1 MAGER
6 TLTYRLSGS
15 IRELFRDLDL
25 LADLGSVKPVDSA
38 LKTA

>member
-6 TLTYRLSGS
+6 MLTHCLSRS
-15 IRELFRDLDL
+15 IRELFSDLDL
-25 LADLGSVKPVDSA
+25 LADLGTVKPVASA